1 MTEPLSINAPLLLA
15 GLSSGLLNYLLHSS
29 LLLGG
34 AWLIERSARLRP
46 RQASHREALW
56 RLAFFGPVLTA
67 GLATLL
73 SWSPAP
79 TAGPLASPTATSTA
93 IERPAL
99 PEPSDAPTATATP
112 PMREPA
118 PMTGAERPTR
128 QAPAAPRAWLQLPP
142 EASAAVAALA
152 AAWALL
158 AGLGLLATGLA
169 WWRLR
174 VQARRLPRL
183 DDDADL
189 HGCLQ
194 TLARSAGLPTP
205 PLRLGRAEWPSPLI
219 APGGAICLPA
229 WALQLPPAQREAVLA
244 HELAHL
250 RRRDPAWR
258 LAAQLLN
265 QLAWLQPLNRLALR
279 RLDAL
284 AEQACDAWA
293 TARPSD
299 AAREQARRALAESLY
314 RCAQE
319 LQQAAHPVRRLQ
331 LLSRM
336 AASGRSPLLAR
347 IDALMN
353 PAPNPHGD
361 PTMNPKPEPYTAL
374 PARELWRK
382 RVLVGGLTLCAL
394 ALPLLGVGHSQPLDL
409 SRLRDLGHSFEARFG
424 VGSAMGTRIVKNSP
438 SHNLDIRLS
447 GQMRFNEDQTAL
459 ESLSQGRLLIDERRE
474 GWHRRAEFLPGEAG
488 QAPRLVYSLDGK
500 EQTPDAEGQA
510 WLCDR
515 VALAGET
522 IEGSEKRVRSLL
534 AQGGV
539 ARVLADIQAPN
550 IEDHR
555 RRGRAQALLQQG
567 PQSESTLQALIRV
580 HEGMDSDFERRQL
593 LQSMIEK
600 QTLSPA
606 LQAQLL
612 QSLQHMSSDFE
623 RRQVLEALSATL
635 SSEPATLQAWLQAV
649 DGMDSDFEKRSAIV
663 DIVDRQSPT
672 SGLPTLAAALQASLG
687 LSSDFEHRSALE
699 AVAQKLPRQAALD
712 TQAEA
717 ALRAYS
723 ESARRIDSDF
733 ERRMALSAL
742 LDAGVHQKAALL
754 GVLDAA
760 RSIDSDFERAELLS
774 ALAAHL
780 PADAELLARYRQAA
794 RGLSEHERGKV
805 EAALDPVMD
814 RLAMAA
820 PAAPAT
826 PAQAAPAAS
835 AAPAAAISRLKPPS
849 PPRPPAAPSLP

>member
-1 MTEPLSINAPLLLA
+1 MTEALSFSGPLLLLA

-46 RQASHREALW
+46 RRASHREAMW

-67 GLATLL
+67 SLATLL

-79 TAGPLASPTATSTA
+79 TTPKTTPLAAPTAASTA
-93 IERPAL
+93 IERGAI
-99 PEPSDAPTATATP
+99 PEPREALAATPSRELGLSASPEMPTRPTAP
-112 PMREPA
+112 L
-118 PMTGAERPTR
+118 
-128 QAPAAPRAWLQLPP
+128 APRPWLQLAPD
-142 EASAAVAALA
+142 ASAATAALA

-174 VQARRLPRL
+174 VQARRLPSL
-183 DDDADL
+183 DADADL
-189 HGCLQ
+189 RERLQ

-205 PLRLGRAEWPSPLI
+205 PLRLSRAEWPSPLI

-258 LAAQLLN
+258 LAAQLLS

-293 TARPSD
+293 TAHPSD

-319 LQQAAHPVRRLQ
+319 LQQAARSPRRLQ

-347 IDALMN
+347 IEALMN

-361 PTMNPKPEPYTAL
+361 PTMSPKPEPSPALTA
-374 PARELWRK
+374 AELWRK
-382 RVLVGGLTLCAL
+382 RLLVGGLTLCAL
-394 ALPLLGVGHSQPLDL
+394 GLPLLGVGHSQPLDL
-409 SRLRDLGHSFEARFG
+409 SRLRDLGERFETRLG
-424 VGSAMGTRIVKNSP
+424 VGSTFGTRIHKS
-438 SHNLDIRLS
+438 SATHSLDIRLS

-474 GWHRRAEFLPGEAG
+474 GWHRRAEFLPGDAG

-510 WLCDR
+510 WLRDR

-522 IEGSEKRVRSLL
+522 IEGSEKRVRNLM

-539 ARVLADIQAPN
+539 ARVLADIQAPALEN
-550 IEDHR
+550 HR
-555 RRGRAQALLQQG
+555 RRSRAEALLKQG
-567 PQSESTLQALIRV
+567 RHSDSTLQTLIQV
-580 HEGMDSDFERRQL
+580 SSGIDSDFERRQL
-593 LQSMIEK
+593 LQTLIEA
-600 QTLSPA
+600 QALSPA
-606 LQAQLL
+606 LQAELL
-612 QSLQHMSSDFE
+612 NSLSNLSSDFE
-623 RRQVLEALSATL
+623 RRQVLESLAPRLSPDT
-635 SSEPATLQAWLQAV
+635 ATLQAWLQAV
-649 DGMDSDFEKRSAIV
+649 QGMDSDFEKRSAIV
-663 DIVDRQSPT
+663 ELIERQGS
-672 SGLPTLAAALQASLG
+672 LPSLAAALQASLS
-687 LSSDFEHRSALE
+687 LDSDFEHRSALE
-699 AVAQKLPRQAALD
+699 AVAQKLPRKEPLDAA
-712 TQAEA
+712 AEA
-717 ALRAYS
+717 AFKAYS
-723 ESARRIDSDF
+723 DSARRIDSDF
-733 ERRMALSAL
+733 ERRIALSAL
-742 LDAGVHQKAALL
+742 LEAGVQHRAALL

-760 RSIDSDFERAELLS
+760 RGIGSDFERAELLS
-774 ALAAHL
+774 ALAEHL
-780 PADAELLARYRQAA
+780 PADAELVARYRQAA

-814 RLAMAA
+814 RLAKAA

-835 AAPAAAISRLKPPS
+835 AAPAAVISRLKPPS

>member
-1 MTEPLSINAPLLLA
+1 MTEALSFSGPLLLA

-29 LLLGG
+29 LLLGS
-34 AWLIERSARLRP
+34 AWLIERCARLRP

-79 TAGPLASPTATSTA
+79 KTAPLAAPTATSTVVERGA
-93 IERPAL
+93 IPVPKDTPA
-99 PEPSDAPTATATP
+99 AP
-112 PMREPA
+112 PMRELGPSA
-118 PMTGAERPTR
+118 SREMPTRPT
-128 QAPAAPRAWLQLPP
+128 APLAPRPWLQLAPD
-142 EASAAVAALA
+142 ASAATAALA

-158 AGLGLLATGLA
+158 AGLGLLTTALA
-169 WWRLR
+169 WWHLR

-183 DDDADL
+183 DDADL

-205 PLRLGRAEWPSPLI
+205 PLRLSRAEWPSPLI

-319 LQQAAHPVRRLQ
+319 LQQAARPARCLQ

-336 AASGRSPLLAR
+336 AATGRSPLLAR

-361 PTMNPKPEPYTAL
+361 PTMSPKPEPSTAL

-409 SRLRDLGHSFEARFG
+409 SRLRDLGQSFEARFG

-438 SHNLDIRLS
+438 SHSLDIRLS
-447 GQMRFNEDQTAL
+447 GQMRFNADQTAL

-488 QAPRLVYSLDGK
+488 QAPRLIYSLDGK

-510 WLCDR
+510 WLRDR

-522 IEGSEKRVRSLL
+522 IEGSEKRVRSLM

-539 ARVLADIQAPN
+539 ARVLADIQAPAL
-550 IEDHR
+550 EDHR
-555 RRGRAQALLQQG
+555 RRNRAEALLKQG
-567 PQSESTLQALIRV
+567 KHSDSTLQTLIQV
-580 HEGMDSDFERRQL
+580 SSGIDSDFERRQL
-593 LQSMIEK
+593 LQTLIEG
-600 QTLSPA
+600 QALSPA
-606 LQAQLL
+606 LQAELL
-612 QSLQHMSSDFE
+612 NSLNNLSSDFE
-623 RRQVLEALSATL
+623 RRQVLESLAPRLSPDT
-635 SSEPATLQAWLQAV
+635 ATLQAWVQAAQ
-649 DGMDSDFEKRSAIV
+649 GMDSDFEKRSAIV
-663 DIVDRQSPT
+663 ELIERQGS
-672 SGLPTLAAALQASLG
+672 LPSLAAALQASLS
-687 LSSDFEHRSALE
+687 LDSDFEHRIALE
-699 AVAQKLPRQAALD
+699 AVAQKLPRQVALD
-712 TQAEA
+712 AQAEA

-733 ERRMALSAL
+733 ERRIALSAL

-780 PADAELLARYRQAA
+780 PADAELVARYRQAA

-814 RLAMAA
+814 RLAKAA
-820 PAAPAT
+820 HATPAT

>member
-1 MTEPLSINAPLLLA
+1 MTEALSFSGPLLLA

-29 LLLGG
+29 LLLGS

-67 GLATLL
+67 SLATLL

-79 TAGPLASPTATSTA
+79 KTAPLAAPTATSRA

-99 PEPSDAPTATATP
+99 PEPSDAPTATAATP
-112 PMREPA
+112 VRELAPA
-118 PMTGAERPTR
+118 ARPEIPSR
-128 QAPAAPRAWLQLPP
+128 QAPPAPRPWLQLAPD
-142 EASAAVAALA
+142 ASAAVAALA
-152 AAWALL
+152 GAWALL
-158 AGLGLLATGLA
+158 AGLGLLATALA
-169 WWRLR
+169 WWHLR

-183 DDDADL
+183 DDADL
-189 HGCLQ
+189 RACLQ

-205 PLRLGRAEWPSPLI
+205 PLRLSRAEWPSPLI

-258 LAAQLLN
+258 LAAQLLS

-319 LQQAAHPVRRLQ
+319 LQQAARPARRLQ

-336 AASGRSPLLAR
+336 AATGRSPLLAR

-361 PTMNPKPEPYTAL
+361 PTMSPKPEPSPAL
-374 PARELWRK
+374 PTAELWRK
-382 RVLVGGLTLCAL
+382 RLLVCGLTLCAL

-409 SRLRDLGHSFEARFG
+409 SRLRDLGQSFEARFG

-438 SHNLDIRLS
+438 SHSLDIRLS

-488 QAPRLVYSLDGK
+488 QAPRVIYSLDGK

-510 WLCDR
+510 WLRDR

-539 ARVLADIQAPN
+539 ARVLADIQAPAL
-550 IEDHR
+550 EDHR
-555 RRGRAQALLQQG
+555 RRSRAEALLKQG
-567 PQSESTLQALIRV
+567 RHSDSTLQTLIQV
-580 HEGMDSDFERRQL
+580 SSGIDSDFERRQL
-593 LQSMIEK
+593 LETLIEG
-600 QTLSPA
+600 QALSPA
-606 LQAQLL
+606 LQAELL
-612 QSLQHMSSDFE
+612 NSLNNLSSDFE
-623 RRQVLEALSATL
+623 RRQVLESLAPRLSPDT
-635 SSEPATLQAWLQAV
+635 ATLQAWMQAV
-649 DGMDSDFEKRSAIV
+649 QGMDSDFEKRSAIV
-663 DIVDRQSPT
+663 ELIERQGS
-672 SGLPTLAAALQASLG
+672 LPSLAAALQASLS
-687 LSSDFEHRSALE
+687 LDSDFEHRIALE
-699 AVAQKLPRQAALD
+699 AVAQKLPRQVALD
-712 TQAEA
+712 AQAEA

-733 ERRMALSAL
+733 ERRIALSAL

-780 PADAELLARYRQAA
+780 PADAELVARYRQAA

-814 RLAMAA
+814 RLAKAA
-820 PAAPAT
+820 HATPAT

>member
-1 MTEPLSINAPLLLA
+1 MTELLSFNGPLLLSI
-15 GLSSGLLNYLLHSS
+15 LSSGLLNYLLHSS
-29 LLLGG
+29 LLLSG
-34 AWLIERSARLRP
+34 AWLIERSAHLRP
-46 RQASHREALW
+46 RLAAHRETLW

-79 TAGPLASPTATSTA
+79 TPPEAAPSALASTQIEDRALLAPREVPSATPVR
-93 IERPAL
+93 EL
-99 PEPSDAPTATATP
+99 APTANPVIHVQKP
-112 PMREPA
+112 P
-118 PMTGAERPTR
+118 
-128 QAPAAPRAWLQLPP
+128 QAPRQRLQLAP

-183 DDDADL
+183 DDADL

-205 PLRLGRAEWPSPLI
+205 PLRLSRAEWSSPLI

-229 WALQLPPAQREAVLA
+229 WALQLPHAQREAVLA

-265 QLAWLQPLNRLALR
+265 QLAWLQPLNRLALS

-319 LQQAAHPVRRLQ
+319 LQQAARPARRLQ

-336 AASGRSPLLAR
+336 AATGRSPLLAR
-347 IDALMN
+347 IEALMK
-353 PAPNPHGD
+353 PAPTPQGD
-361 PTMNPKPEPYTAL
+361 PIMSPNPEPSTAL
-374 PARELWRK
+374 PPPELWRK
-382 RVLVGGLTLCAL
+382 RLLVGGLTLCVL

-409 SRLRDLGHSFEARFG
+409 SRLQHLGEQFELHLG
-424 VGSAMGTRIVKNSP
+424 VGSASSIRIRNS
-438 SHNLDIRLS
+438 SASQSLDIRLS
-447 GQMRFNEDQTAL
+447 GQMRFNADQTEL
-459 ESLSQGRLLIDERRE
+459 ESLSKGRLVIDEQRS
-474 GWHRRAEFLPGEAG
+474 GWHRRAIYEPGENG
-488 QAPRLVYSLDGK
+488 GAPRLSYSLDGK
-500 EQTPDAEGQA
+500 EQAPDAEGQA
-510 WLCDR
+510 WLR
-515 VALAGET
+515 ERMALAGESL
-522 IEGSEKRVRSLL
+522 EGSDKRVQNLL

-555 RRGRAQALLQQG
+555 RRSRVQALLKQG

-580 HEGMDSDFERRQL
+580 NEGMDSDFERRQL
-593 LQSMIEK
+593 LQSLIEK

-612 QSLQHMSSDFE
+612 QSLHNLSSDFE
-623 RRQVLEALSATL
+623 RRQVLETLSATL
-635 SSEPATLQAWLQAV
+635 SAEPATLQAWLQAV

-663 DIVDRQSPT
+663 DIVERQSPA

-699 AVAQKLPRQAALD
+699 AVAQKLPRQTALD
-712 TQAEA
+712 APAEA
-717 ALRAYS
+717 ALKAYS
-723 ESARRIDSDF
+723 ESARRIGSDF

-742 LDAGVHQKAALL
+742 LEAGVHQKAALL
-754 GVLDAA
+754 GVLDAT
-760 RSIDSDFERAELLS
+760 RSIDSDFDRAELLS

-780 PADAELLARYRQAA
+780 PADAELVASYRQAA

-814 RLAMAA
+814 RLAKAVPA
-820 PAAPAT
+820 PAAPAALAT
-826 PAQAAPAAS
+826 PAK
-835 AAPAAAISRLKPPS
+835 AAPAAASTHLKPPS